1 MKKSSYEMS
10 LYQKK
15 YRYGSAKKEESDIE
29 ITSLLDI
36 LVILL
41 FFLIK
46 YYNSSDLKV
55 DLVNKLDVPFSVS
68 KDLGSYAVIVQINA
82 AREIY
87 VEGKMV
93 GSMGTKSGEEQFG
106 QYLSKIKSAAQARE
120 VANSKEKETSAYM
133 NIVMDKELTYDTMER
148 VMQISTKYQYAN
160 FRFIVKG
167 DG

>member
-1 MKKSSYEMS
+1 
-10 LYQKK
+10 
-15 YRYGSAKKEESDIE
+15 
-29 ITSLLDI
+29 
-36 LVILL
+36 
-41 FFLIK
+41 
-46 YYNSSDLKV
+46 
-55 DLVNKLDVPFSVS
+55 
-68 KDLGSYAVIVQINA
+68 
-82 AREIY
+82 
-87 VEGKMV
+87 
-93 GSMGTKSGEEQFG
+93 MGTKSGEEQFG